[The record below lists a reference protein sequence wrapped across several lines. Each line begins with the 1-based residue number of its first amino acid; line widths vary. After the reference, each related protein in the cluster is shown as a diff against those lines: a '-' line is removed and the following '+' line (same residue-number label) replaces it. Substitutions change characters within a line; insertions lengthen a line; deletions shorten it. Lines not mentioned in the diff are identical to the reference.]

1 MTEEQFTKIFGYSNK
16 DIVDAM
22 NKTMASFDIST
33 KQRKAFFIAQI
44 AHESGNFKSKSEN
57 LNYSE
62 SGLLTVFGKYFNNT
76 SAKQY
81 ARKPKEI
88 ANRVYANRMG
98 NGNEASG
105 DGYRFRGR
113 GFIQLTGK
121 DNYLQ
126 IQKALKMTTIEEV
139 LSYMETVQGAMWSA
153 GWFWDTHKLNSYADK
168 NDFDGCTRKINGGL
182 NGIDHRKKIL
192 AKIMGEIS

>member
-1 MTEEQFTKIFGYSNK
+1 MMTEEQFTKIFGYSDK
-16 DIVDAM
+16 TIVDAM
-22 NKTMASFDIST
+22 NKTMAAFDIST
-33 KQRKAFFIAQI
+33 KKRKAFFIAQI

-62 SGLLTVFGKYFNNT
+62 KGLLTVFGKYFNNT

-113 GFIQLTGK
+113 GFI
-121 DNYLQ
+121 
-126 IQKALKMTTIEEV
+126 
-139 LSYMETVQGAMWSA
+139 LS
-153 GWFWDTHKLNSYADK
+153 
-168 NDFDGCTRKINGGL
+168 
-182 NGIDHRKKIL
+182 
-192 AKIMGEIS
+192 